1 MSFPNCRNASSLT
14 ALLLACFGSLSL
26 QAETVSFNPVA
37 DTTLIEYASDA
48 NLGGAGFFNGGTS
61 GIGYRNRALM
71 QFALSDAIP
80 AGAII
85 NSATLTLD
93 IVRQPGS
100 DLQPAP
106 FGLHRM
112 LVSWGEGEKIP
123 EEGSPGL
130 GSPAT
135 DGEAT
140 WLYRNLG
147 GQAWADPG
155 GLAGVDFSSTASST
169 AFVYG
174 IGDPVQFESTLD
186 LTDDVQL
193 WLNNPQAN
201 FGWMLMTETE
211 DVTKSARSFA
221 SREDASGGPM
231 LIIDF
236 TPVPEPST
244 LGLIGVSL
252 LAFGYFNQRRR

>member
-26 QAETVSFNPVA
+26 QAETISLNPVA
-37 DTTLIEYASDA
+37 DTTLIEYAADA
-48 NLGGAGFFNGGTS
+48 NLGGAGFFNGGTT
-61 GIGYRNRALM
+61 GNGYRNRALM
-71 QFALSDAIP
+71 QFTLSDLIP

-93 IVRQPGS
+93 IVRQPAS
-100 DLQPAP
+100 ELQPSP

-112 LVSWGEGEKIP
+112 LTSWGEGDKIP

-140 WLYRNLG
+140 WLYRSLG
-147 GQAWADPG
+147 GQAWAAPG
-155 GLAGVDFSSTASST
+155 GLAGDDFSTTASST

-186 LTDDVQL
+186 IIADAQH

-201 FGWMLMTETE
+201 FGWLLMTETE
-211 DVTKSARSFA
+211 EVTKSARSFA
-221 SREDASGGPM
+221 SREDASGGPI
-231 LIIDF
+231 LVIDF
-236 TPVPEPST
+236 TPVPEPAT
-244 LGLIGVSL
+244 IGLLGLGLV
-252 LAFGYFNQRRR
+252 AFGILRRRQR